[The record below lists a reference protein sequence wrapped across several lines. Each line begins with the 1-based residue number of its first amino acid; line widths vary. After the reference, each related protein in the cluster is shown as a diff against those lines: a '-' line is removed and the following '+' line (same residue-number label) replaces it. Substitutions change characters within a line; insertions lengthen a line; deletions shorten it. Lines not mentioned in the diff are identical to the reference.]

1 LIALVRRVA
10 HADKRAF
17 TQLYNELAPD
27 VAAELRVAAP
37 DPADAAAITS
47 ATFVEVWWLARFHT
61 AQDTDVSAWV
71 TGIAG
76 RRAGE
81 RTPLS
86 NSFHAVHDR
95 RNELALGRLLDARLP
110 VP

>member
-1 LIALVRRVA
+1 MRRVA